1 MVGDCDREERMFG
14 VAIVMGCDL
23 SVEDWVS
30 NGLFVESTGVA
41 GCGEGEGE
49 SRECEED
56 GVGAAAMATAESP
69 ANVSLLVRLA
79 DGCSG
84 VLLLGLFV
92 VDVPVLPVNQELMPL
107 MAAMWGSSE

>member
-1 MVGDCDREERMFG
+1 VVGDCDREERKFR
-14 VAIVMGCDL
+14 VAILMGCDL
-23 SVEDWVS
+23 LVEEWAKKALLV
-30 NGLFVESTGVA
+30 VSTGVA

-56 GVGAAAMATAESP
+56 GVGAAATATAESP

-84 VLLLGLFV
+84 VVLLLFV
-92 VDVPVLPVNQELMPL
+92 VDVPVLPVNQEPMPL